1 MADERFHGDRWF
13 QKQVEQRIRRELRE
27 LQKQGTA
34 PTGSLESLRGTSFYK
49 DLFRKHAR
57 LFREERAA
65 KFQAHKVWLEEDLR
79 ARTVRDAEWGE
90 SHSADTDEQLLEYVR
105 QCSDGQK
112 KSPLERE
119 VLGGIYIRE
128 RFGSWPLVLHL
139 AGLPLR
145 NNMKL
150 SPKTLKNYL
159 QRQQVC
165 AAKFD

>member
-1 MADERFHGDRWF
+1 MADKRFHGDQWL

-27 LQKQGTA
+27 LQKEGNA
-34 PTGSLESLRGTSFYK
+34 PTGSLESLRGTRFYK

-65 KFQAHKVWLEEDLR
+65 KFQAHKVWMEEDLR

-105 QCSDGQK
+105 QCADGQT

-159 QRQQVC
+159 QKQKVST
-165 AAKFD
+165 AAFD